1 MMNKSRINQNAYIV
15 FTGSKIKATEYE
27 SFKEESIQYVKI
39 FLKELKDQVFE
50 LIEQKENDLL
60 QIVEQKSNTKAKILE
75 EYNQLSQKER
85 LKDIIL
91 NHYQDFESQDKQL
104 KDLVIENKLNQ
115 QKNKDRLEDILKTQ
129 KPFKIDMT
137 PYKEIKGQLIGFINC
152 INSNIQNSLNI
163 QQISKKVVQ
172 ESKIL
177 TSSRNFLEV
186 SKVKDLA
193 NCKNYEHIKMNF
205 KKNKIKKQ
213 MIEIDKIKSNL
224 SSTDQFLIE
233 NYKKCSIH
241 SKKQLVMVRVDD
253 EQEQNQLECLHCVY
267 KQQNKQYLPLELI
280 IDSNEQTIFKGWPVF
295 DDSQIYEKL
304 LEATK
309 QESFK
314 EQNKQDV
321 KIFFKELKAQV
332 FALIEQKENELL
344 QIVEQKSNT
353 NQYFGRI
360 QLIIL
365 KGKTQ
370 RHNTQQILRFRKLR
384 QNAKR
389 PSQREQD
396 ELTQKQGQIRKYI
409 ENLKTIQDRYE
420 FIQGNKRQFNWDYQ
434 QYQFQY
440 QKKLKYLTDIQASN
454 NNIKTKGAIYIQNI
468 VERLS
473 NISNLSINLN
483 GNSIG
488 FDGAK
493 NYADF
498 LKKCLNIRDLKLR
511 LYYNQI
517 NDEGVKLIVS
527 ALELNQNITKVY
539 IDFTGNQISE
549 IAKSNLK
556 KALES
561 QISKLELNI

>member
-483 GNSIG
+483 QNEIG
-488 FDGAK
+488 DEGAK
-493 NYADF
+493 AISNS
-498 LKKCLNIRDLKLR
+498 LSKCQNITHLKLA
-511 LYYNQI
+511 LNYNQI